1 MRARWRGTAVR
12 SASTLN
18 PCSTGIRNPAGRA
31 KLRAMHD
38 LNGKTALVTG
48 GTRGLGR
55 AISRRLA
62 AMGATV
68 AMNYRRDEDSAASAL
83 EEVRAIAPRSILIK
97 ADLEN
102 DSEVRA
108 MVARAASEFGKTD
121 ILIANAAATAFK
133 PLLETKPHNIQRTF
147 SLSVGGFVAAVQEVS
162 RVMPDGGRVLMVS
175 GIDSIR
181 NLPGHGVLGAAKAAL
196 ESMVRD
202 FAFELGP
209 RGITVNGL
217 NVGYIDTDS
226 AHFYTR
232 YLGITWEEFKRRC
245 EERSAMKRLPT
256 LDEIAAVAC
265 LICLPEASY
274 LTSQSIWVD
283 GGFTLHFPGAE

>member
-1 MRARWRGTAVR
+1 
-12 SASTLN
+12 
-18 PCSTGIRNPAGRA
+18 
-31 KLRAMHD
+31 MHD

-108 MVARAASEFGKTD
+108 MVARAASEFGKID

-274 LTSQSIWVD
+274 LTAQTILVD

>member
-1 MRARWRGTAVR
+1 
-12 SASTLN
+12 
-18 PCSTGIRNPAGRA
+18 
-31 KLRAMHD
+31 MHD
-38 LNGKTALVTG
+38 LKDKVALVTG

-62 AMGATV
+62 TLGATV
-68 AMNYRRDEDSAASAL
+68 AMNYRRDEDAAASAL
-83 EEVRAIAPRSILIK
+83 KEVRAIAPKSMLIK

-102 DSEVRA
+102 ESEVRA
-108 MVARAASEFGKTD
+108 MVGRVAAELGKVD

-133 PLLETKPHNIQRTF
+133 PLLETKPHNLQRTF
-147 SLSVGGFVAAVQEVS
+147 NLSVVGFVAAVQEAS
-162 RVMPDGGRVLMVS
+162 PVMPDGGRVLMVS

-226 AHFYTR
+226 ARFYTN
-232 YLGITWEEFKRRC
+232 YLGIEWEDFKKRC

-265 LICLPEASY
+265 MICLPEASY
-274 LTSQSIWVD
+274 LTAQTILVD
-283 GGFTLHFPGAE
+283 GGFTLHFPGAA